1 MQMVKRRTGAVS
13 LAALAVTVAS
23 AVAGTAA
30 AGGPQ
35 PLPQAQASALIA
47 APAAVQ
53 SGSSTR
59 AASPQEVVAAA
70 SAQGATVSV
79 APGMTLLQA
88 VGLAPVLSLS
98 AGASSVLRPIGATTA
113 AIGCWANAAWWE
125 WGTWPY
131 EQHLTDTTYWCAAVG
146 DHITTTTSN
155 ATASGTLCGTAWTSS
170 QIIGG
175 GIGAS
180 WFVTRSSAQWNCPTV
195 IPWVTLHPSHHE
207 DISRNDWGS
216 TENVGTG

>member
-1 MQMVKRRTGAVS
+1 MVKRRTGAVA
-13 LAALAVTVAS
+13 LAALAVAAAS
-23 AVAGTAA
+23 VVAGTAA
-30 AGGPQ
+30 ANSPQ
-35 PLPQAQASALIA
+35 PLSQAQAAALIA

-59 AASPQEVVAAA
+59 AATPQEVVAAA
-70 SAQGATVSV
+70 SAQGVTVSV

-88 VGLAPVLSLS
+88 VGLAPALSVS
-98 AGASSVLRPIGATTA
+98 TGASSVLHPGGATTA

-131 EQHLTDTTYWCAAVG
+131 QQHLTDTTYWCAAVG
-146 DHITTTTSN
+146 DRITTTTSS
-155 ATASGTLCGTAWTSS
+155 ATASGTLCGTSWTNS

-195 IPWVTLHPSHHE
+195 IPWVTLHPSHYE
-207 DISRNDWGS
+207 DVSRNDWGS
-216 TENVGTG
+216 TSTIATG

>member
-1 MQMVKRRTGAVS
+1 MVKRRTGAVA
-13 LAALAVTVAS
+13 LAALAVAAAS
-23 AVAGTAA
+23 VVAGTAA
-30 AGGPQ
+30 ANSPQ
-35 PLPQAQASALIA
+35 PLSVAQATALIA
-47 APAAVQ
+47 APPAVA
-53 SGSSTR
+53 SGSTTR
-59 AASPQEVVAAA
+59 TATPQEVLA
-70 SAQGATVSV
+70 SASTPGTTVAV
-79 APGMTLLQA
+79 APGLTLLQA
-88 VGLAPVLSLS
+88 VGLAPALSLS
-98 AGASSVLRPIGATTA
+98 SGTSSVLHPVGATTA
-113 AIGCWANAAWWE
+113 AVACWANAAWWE

-131 EQHLTDTTYWCAAVG
+131 EQHLTDTTYWCAVYG
-146 DHITTTTSN
+146 DHITTATSS
-155 ATASGTLCGTAWTSS
+155 ATASGTLCGTAWTNS